1 MVKSLSVLEDRSP
14 VSRIDLKL
22 MKLERVFAMTSGLA
36 IFGLIIMAVIS
47 VAGRNLFNRPLIG
60 YVDWVE
66 TAMPLIA
73 FMGVAYV
80 QREGA
85 HIRMDMFVGQL
96 NGRLLWLVEL
106 VGVILIFLFMAAL
119 VWGSWAHFERS
130 FDWNAPFWSRDS
142 TIDIGIPLWPAKILA
157 PIAFGL
163 LCLRTLIQIWG
174 YAVAFFL
181 NIDRPAA
188 VPLAKDIAK
197 QVVSETD
204 YLSGEP
210 K

>member
-1 MVKSLSVLEDRSP
+1 MVESSSVLVDQSLMSRVDRG
-14 VSRIDLKL
+14 L
-22 MKLERVFAMTSGLA
+22 MRVEKVFATVSGLA

-60 YVDWVE
+60 YVDWIE

-96 NGRLLWLVEL
+96 KGRLLWSLEL
-106 VGVILIFLFMAAL
+106 VGVILIFLLMIAL

-130 FDWNAPFWSRDS
+130 FDWNAPLWSRDS

-157 PIAFGL
+157 PIAFAI

-174 YAVAFFL
+174 YAAALFL
-181 NIDRPAA
+181 NIDRPVA
-188 VPLAKDIAK
+188 VPLVKDIVA
-197 QVVSETD
+197 QAMSETD
-204 YLSGEP
+204 YLNGEP